1 MWAHYHLRSPS
12 LLFQYLYTY
21 YKYQQEM
28 MQRVVYRNIGQIVTG
43 TRDHA
48 GVGDVCC
55 CFTYIHTMVA
65 QTRKIAYQKRKAESD

>member
-1 MWAHYHLRSPS
+1 
-12 LLFQYLYTY
+12 
-21 YKYQQEM
+21 M
-28 MQRVVYRNIGQIVTG
+28 MQRVVYRNIGQIATG

-65 QTRKIAYQKRKAESD
+65 QTGRSPIKKGKQKVIESKKRL